1 MKPKSRALRRVRRA
15 LFLAAALL
23 VATAAVAPVIARA
36 APSDPDADRPIVWS
50 GNASASAI
58 HVNADRSQG
67 LLPLK
72 DPFFMSAPEA
82 ESDWDN
88 GSNNARASLVF
99 PGPAGVVAVGTI
111 CEQVLPQIFG
121 PSAIPI
127 PPSPTFDA
135 VCRPAP
141 TFPLTV
147 QADNSKADARTD
159 GSTVIGSGFPLT
171 LTTSSAIAHAD
182 RDYVGSDTVVG
193 SVNVVGTSVMA
204 PSSLAFRRQAAGI
217 LGGPAAAAAVRAEAT
232 DDSTLHIDSAVAH
245 TKQTWDTDGA
255 LLVKATTTLK
265 GVSLAGGAIHIGVID
280 STSTSRTDG
289 RGIATHDEHINFG
302 GVTVSGQPAAIDETG
317 VHVGGS
323 SSSAKPLTDSLNT
336 LLKNVGASVTLA
348 SVSGDVKDQNPKQ
361 VSSEAN
367 GLIFHIQQ
375 HLDIPNAQ
383 DDYFANFTLGVA
395 GTQAVAASDRGSSP
409 PAEEGGI
416 GGVTGPSADQSSSA
430 SPASETPGSFDPG
443 TPGTP
448 GTPGSFAT
456 TSRRARSSVLGKRSG
471 LIGQLEAQLAGFSIA
486 HRFELVYLA
495 FALAF
500 VGVCLSSRLLV
511 PRPRRI
517 S

>member
-1 MKPKSRALRRVRRA
+1 MKVVSRLRRA
-15 LFLAAALL
+15 CFIAAGLL
-23 VATAAVAPVIARA
+23 VTTAAIVPVVAKA
-36 APSDPDADRPIVWS
+36 APSDPDADRPIVWNGS
-50 GNASASAI
+50 ASASAI

-67 LLPLK
+67 VLPLK
-72 DPFFMSAPEA
+72 DPFFASFPEA
-82 ESDWDN
+82 ESDWDT

-99 PGPAGVVAVGTI
+99 PGPAGVVAVGTV

-121 PSAIPI
+121 PNAIPI

-147 QADNSKADARTD
+147 QADNATHDVRTD
-159 GSTVIGSGFPLT
+159 GSTTIGSGFPLT
-171 LTTSSAIAHAD
+171 VVTTSAAAHAD

-193 SVNVVGTSVMA
+193 SVNVIGTAVMA

-217 LGGPAAAAAVRAEAT
+217 LGGPAAAAAVRAQDT
-232 DDSTLHIDSAVAH
+232 DNSTLHIDSAVAH
-245 TKQTWDTDGA
+245 TKQTWDSDGA
-255 LLVKATTTLK
+255 LLAKATTTLK
-265 GVSLAGGAIHIGVID
+265 GVSLAGGAIHIGTIG
-280 STSTSRTDG
+280 SASTSRTDG
-289 RGIATHDEHINFG
+289 RGIASHDEHFTLS
-302 GVTVSGQPAAIDETG
+302 GVTVSGQPATIDETG

-323 SSSAKPLTDSLNT
+323 SSSAKPLTDAVNT
-336 LLKNVGASVTLA
+336 LLKNVGATVTLA
-348 SVSGDVKDQNPKQ
+348 SASGDVKDQNPKQ
-361 VSSEAN
+361 VSSEVD

-375 HLDIPNAQ
+375 HLMIPNAE

-416 GGVTGPSADQSSSA
+416 GGVSGPSSDQSSSA
-430 SPASETPGSFDPG
+430 SPASETPASFDAG

-448 GTPGSFAT
+448 GTPGSFSST
-456 TSRRARSSVLGKRSG
+456 PRNTRPSVLGKRGG
-471 LIGQLEAQLAGFSIA
+471 LLGLEAELAGFSIA
-486 HRFELVYLA
+486 HRMELVYLA